1 MTDQNRDPQPTAAEP
16 ASPTPGSTPA
26 DNTASA
32 SADSAVGDAPRVSP
46 PDVIELPAPAD
57 APPANAPAEDSAIVP
72 PSKPESESI
81 AESPAAAPAP
91 QTSIEPAK
99 PAAIVVKPDAPD
111 LKPAAEPVGTAP
123 LAEKAAAEPVG
134 TAPLAEKAAAEPVGT
149 APLDEKAAAE
159 PVGTAPLDEQTAG
172 TASDTAS
179 LEDKPAP
186 ERSPSVPHI
195 EEPTMRAS
203 GTMRVVTVTE
213 SSGKTDN
220 LPPESQPGEVQGS
233 GEISLLEAPA
243 AGGASTV
250 EPAESDTSLL
260 RKKQQAEAAP
270 SPASPSGAVLTG
282 HRPAAG
288 DDSSSTGVLPARQS
302 ARRSAQTERDLPL
315 DLVQISAQRELVLLV
330 RGMVERLMLEENTP
344 VTLGRTDMKS
354 RTIPDVDLTPYGA
367 LDRGVSR
374 EHATLQINGSR
385 ILVTDLGSTNGT
397 FVAGLRLP
405 PNTPTQ
411 LQKGD
416 ELMLGRLAIQVLFR

>member
-1 MTDQNRDPQPTAAEP
+1 
-16 ASPTPGSTPA
+16 
-26 DNTASA
+26 
-32 SADSAVGDAPRVSP
+32 VSS
-46 PDVIELPAPAD
+46 PDVIELPAPA
-57 APPANAPAEDSAIVP
+57 
-72 PSKPESESI
+72 PE
-81 AESPAAAPAP
+81 
-91 QTSIEPAK
+91 TRIEPAK
-99 PAAIVVKPDAPD
+99 PAAIIVKPDAP
-111 LKPAAEPVGTAP
+111 AAQP
-123 LAEKAAAEPVG
+123 
-134 TAPLAEKAAAEPVGT
+134 AAEPVGT
-149 APLDEKAAAE
+149 APLDEQAAAE
-159 PVGTAPLDEQTAG
+159 PVGTAPLDEQAAAEPVG
-172 TASDTAS
+172 TAP

-186 ERSPSVPHI
+186 DRAAPAAHI

-213 SSGKTDN
+213 ASGKTDN
-220 LPPESQPGEVQGS
+220 LPSSSESSEGQGS
-233 GEISLLEAPA
+233 GEISLLETPPT
-243 AGGASTV
+243 GGASTV
-250 EPAESDTSLL
+250 EPVESDTSLL
-260 RKKQQAEAAP
+260 RKKQQAEATASTAP
-270 SPASPSGAVLTG
+270 PSGAVLTG

-302 ARRSAQTERDLPL
+302 SRRSAQTERDLPL

-374 EHATLQINGSR
+374 EHATLQIVGSR